1 MMERQQMHRHVPLY
15 TFAASVERQF
25 YMRPQTIFQEKEKCA
40 ATQRR
45 HTNRRAAAERPSKK
59 KTEDIRNVVMSLR
72 APVRPPP
79 PLPAHEQRAA
89 WPRPVMMANVTA
101 SPVTTARITNRESEG
116 EYNRKE
122 KKVF

>member
-1 MMERQQMHRHVPLY
+1 MHRHVPLY

-59 KTEDIRNVVMSLR
+59 KKEDIRNVVMSLR

-79 PLPAHEQRAA
+79 PRTRTESCMAPACHDGKRYGIARHDSTHHE
-89 WPRPVMMANVTA
+89 
-101 SPVTTARITNRESEG
+101 
-116 EYNRKE
+116 
-122 KKVF
+122 